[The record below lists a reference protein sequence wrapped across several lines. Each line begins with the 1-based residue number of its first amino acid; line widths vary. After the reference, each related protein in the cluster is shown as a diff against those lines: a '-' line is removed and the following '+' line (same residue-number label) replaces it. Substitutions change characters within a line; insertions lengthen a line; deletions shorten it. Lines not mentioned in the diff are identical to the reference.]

1 MIQNEVGKIDQ
12 HSFTFA
18 YLSKE
23 VETLGVNTEK
33 KFSFNSSRKTCR
45 RKAGQLICD
54 FSGMA
59 LHLDNDYK
67 GDFTLDGM

>member
-1 MIQNEVGKIDQ
+1 MIQNEVGNIDQ

-23 VETLGVNTEK
+23 VEILGVNTEK
-33 KFSFNSSRKTCR
+33 KFSFNSSTKTCR
-45 RKAGQLICD
+45 RKAGQLLCD

-59 LHLDNDYK
+59 LHLDNDHK
-67 GDFTLDGM
+67 GDFTLDGI

>member
-1 MIQNEVGKIDQ
+1 M
-12 HSFTFA
+12 
-18 YLSKE
+18 
-23 VETLGVNTEK
+23 ETLGVNTEK
-33 KFSFNSSRKTCR
+33 KISFNSSTETCR